1 MFRCFTGLTFS
12 WLSVQ
17 FDGEGCADVDTVQDG
32 QQDLGQPE
40 QVTEVI
46 EAKVDEIPGQVHHL
60 RGAAGRSVLMM
71 LCIT

>member
-1 MFRCFTGLTFS
+1 MFRFLCACLTFS

-17 FDGEGCADVDTVQDG
+17 FDGEGSADVNTVQDG

-46 EAKVDEIPGQVHHL
+46 EAKVD
-60 RGAAGRSVLMM
+60 
-71 LCIT
+71 